1 MFARNL
7 VSSSRTAARS
17 VRPTQ
22 MMAVRGLKS
31 KPIFTANTT
40 VKGARQGSVVGGTY
54 SLVPPY
60 NICGRGEMQDAVLI
74 AIFIPFPQRP
84 ST

>member
-7 VSSSRTAARS
+7 VSSSRIAARS

-54 SLVPPY
+54 SLVPSD
-60 NICGRGEMQDAVLI
+60 NICGRDKMQGLI
-74 AIFIPFPQRP
+74 AIRIPFPQRP

>member
-54 SLVPPY
+54 SLVPSD
-60 NICGRGEMQDAVLI
+60 NICGKDKMQD
-74 AIFIPFPQRP
+74 
-84 ST
+84 

>member
-54 SLVPPY
+54 SLVRPEFVCC
-60 NICGRGEMQDAVLI
+60 IDKVQDLT